1 MCRSAPFGISHRNW
15 LSRNGSSAI
24 RRSSRAVPRSSA
36 AAGAA
41 ITSAAT
47 TMASQAT
54 RPTAAT
60 LTDAISGAPLRAGF
74 RLHSRA
80 MEASTGGDATPSLS
94 ALGVSGRTGLHVL
107 ADALGVRWIAVGD
120 GACELR
126 LAESPLLSETRE
138 SVLAI
143 SVAADV
149 CGCNAARS
157 AVAVGARISTT
168 GLSLSLLREPEPG
181 ELTAEGS
188 VHGLGKED
196 GGRGRPF
203 ASAVRIADCAG
214 PLAIGLVTGRVGH
227 GERLPPLPW
236 EDGAGAA
243 RRRTPG
249 PEVVAALRRV
259 EEAPEPRTRTMLTA
273 ERVDGGAEFELA
285 IVGRPLLHNRVG
297 HLQGGVAPAV
307 ADLAARD
314 LLRDRGRPVL
324 RALQWSFRGPVVEA
338 ERLRFE
344 VGAGER
350 SAHVTVSATE
360 GGRLRGAGI
369 LEYGT

>member
-1 MCRSAPFGISHRNW
+1 MDVSA
-15 LSRNGSSAI
+15 
-24 RRSSRAVPRSSA
+24 
-36 AAGAA
+36 
-41 ITSAAT
+41 
-47 TMASQAT
+47 
-54 RPTAAT
+54 
-60 LTDAISGAPLRAGF
+60 
-74 RLHSRA
+74 
-80 MEASTGGDATPSLS
+80 GGDPTPSLS
-94 ALGVSGRTGLHVL
+94 ALGASGRTGLHVL
-107 ADALGVRWIAVGD
+107 ADALGVCWIAVGG

-126 LAESPLLSETRE
+126 LAESPLLAETRE

-181 ELTAEGS
+181 ELTAGGA
-188 VHGLGKED
+188 VHGLGEAD

-203 ASAVRIADCAG
+203 ASAVRIADSAG
-214 PLAIGLVTGRVGH
+214 PLATGLVTGRVGH

-236 EDGAGAA
+236 EDGDGAA
-243 RRRTPG
+243 RRRTLAL
-249 PEVVAALRRV
+249 EVVAALRRV
-259 EEAPEPRTRTMLTA
+259 DAAPGPRTRTMLAA

-285 IVGRPLLHNRVG
+285 IAGRPLLHNRVG
-297 HLQGGVAPAV
+297 HLQGGVAPAI

-344 VGAGER
+344 VAAGER